1 MNKNMPQSERTA
13 SILLYPIR
21 LYQIYWK
28 VLRKEEACCR
38 FAFALYRAVTACYNG
53 SICLFLHRFVLPE
66 INADG
71 GAMIHLRFGAD
82 AMPQAG

>member
-1 MNKNMPQSERTA
+1 MNKNMPQSEQTA
-13 SILLYPIR
+13 SILLYPTR

-28 VLRKEEACCR
+28 VSRKEKACCR

-53 SICLFLHRFVLPE
+53 SICLFLHRFVLPK

-71 GAMIHLRFGAD
+71 GAMIHLRFSAD
-82 AMPQAG
+82 AMP

>member
-28 VLRKEEACCR
+28 VSRKEEACCRFAKKEACCR

-53 SICLFLHRFVLPE
+53 SICLFLHRFVLP
-66 INADG
+66 
-71 GAMIHLRFGAD
+71 
-82 AMPQAG
+82 